1 MRGLLIIPSYS
12 IDTTK
17 NKFHS
22 ALSPFNS
29 YPATTDP
36 LISLTNLNV
45 LLAGENLIHKDMN
58 YSYEMFQQQL
68 EHSFNTRGNLVPGIK
83 TGLISK

>member
-12 IDTTK
+12 KVNDVAK
-17 NKFHS
+17 NKIHS
-22 ALSPFNS
+22 ALSPFTS

-45 LLAGENLIHKDMN
+45 LLAGENLIQKDMN
-58 YSYEMFQQQL
+58 YSYEMFQQ
-68 EHSFNTRGNLVPGIK
+68 
-83 TGLISK
+83 

>member
-12 IDTTK
+12 K
-17 NKFHS
+17 ENGKYNS
-22 ALSPFNS
+22 SLSPFNS

-45 LLAGENLIHKDMN
+45 LLAGENVLMKDMN
-58 YSYEMFQQQL
+58 YTYEMF
-68 EHSFNTRGNLVPGIK
+68 
-83 TGLISK
+83 